1 MRHSAQACTLTK
13 RSQKC
18 THGSAWR
25 GAVTAGGRDV
35 GLREG
40 GRLAAGGHAGRDREA
55 ITGAR
60 SAELAAVERRRRTR
74 SCCHPTTPPWP
85 FCPSSRGSR
94 CVRRRGLHTVR
105 PRCASLD
112 LATLSLGDRSPRRG
126 PNPTPSNHFPRTQD
140 VDFRALVR
148 SRSSSTTRLRAG
160 SSQADFRHAE
170 VDVEVGGAL
179 VYKR

>member
-105 PRCASLD
+105 PRCAWRT
-112 LATLSLGDRSPRRG
+112 LATLPLGDRCPRHG

-148 SRSSSTTRLRAG
+148 ARSSSTTRLRAG